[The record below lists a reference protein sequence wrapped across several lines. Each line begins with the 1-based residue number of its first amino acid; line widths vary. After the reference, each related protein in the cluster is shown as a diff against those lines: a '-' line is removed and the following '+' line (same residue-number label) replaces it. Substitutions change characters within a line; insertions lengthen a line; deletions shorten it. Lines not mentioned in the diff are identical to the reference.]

1 MSTYS
6 RNEAAPSSARHSG
19 SNNIGPTS
27 EPIATPNHA
36 PGGGSGSGKGSGEG
50 SASSDEHHIFEVIF
64 PPTGPLGITFEWA
77 VDRAAVVRPA
87 LPPTSQTLDD
97 DEDYTSRRQETTSPR
112 LARARATTTETGHD
126 TVPHSG
132 ERQPL
137 AATSGS
143 GEELL
148 RDGLGLPRGRRLS
161 QEHDRTKSGLPSTDT
176 SNGAVSGPLLDKSHS
191 MRAVTS
197 LNGTTRET
205 AERQGGAEAFG
216 PAAGREILRPGD
228 ILVEVNGMPVA
239 GDAARDAGIVSF
251 EDAVGVVAAAT
262 AARSPTPEAHGQLDA
277 AARQRPRV
285 LKFRREG
292 RGQRPSSASV
302 TLLLP
307 SPRDPSKGGWV
318 NGIPG
323 GGSAGS
329 RSSSGTVTEQDTTG
343 LSSRSAHGLESKIS
357 NPADSSESMSSS
369 SRSSRSPLH
378 PVLQVK
384 GVGQVPHMAAGDPG
398 DKNTAGSWIGEKGM
412 GEIPLASSRSRASD
426 ASSVDMDGLS
436 ALSSLR
442 SRSSVRSKGSESS
455 FNSRATSK
463 TGGVPRS
470 RKRGGKE
477 RQAGGR
483 SGAFQ
488 STSTAER
495 IKAEARR
502 GEALL
507 EPLVCPRQQLLKNI
521 LETSETLQPL
531 AVRLT
536 NLSYWYQQRR
546 LLGGARHM
554 HRGAV
559 FDPRT
564 KRWEA
569 SVYMLGDRPSD
580 GKLVPILTPIK
591 SVGTTIST
599 KGQALAIAA
608 KSAKERDANPGA
620 VRGPKPPGMTQL
632 TMLQTHISILVVS
645 DAFTGLSHADRLA
658 LVFTTLHNELAASA
672 RPPPSLPD
680 NSTNAFSSPLPS
692 SNTPPSSL
700 LSPATKAK
708 KTATA
713 LTPDSVEGGRR
724 DPSVADEADDRSN
737 ARRGVSVQSP
747 GYHDESKR
755 AAAGRPHSIRVVAA
769 GGERQVGE
777 EKGSSGGGGRE
788 EGGRND
794 VSNGGRLPVGTA
806 SPSSVH
812 PIIPIGD
819 INSQEERR
827 KDGDRRQ
834 RRRHRVI
841 RGNVKASFV
850 GQNVEGLPVWGA
862 LDAIAGSSLLVD
874 CRTPA
879 QWRAETFPPTQ
890 QDRCLVHRQGPGA
903 LYVHSRSHIN
913 EKEERFEELWGPA
926 RSGHRTLA
934 NNPRVKEGA
943 VRSTMERIIAESK
956 ALREAA
962 PKFEHFDRFGE
973 SNGDADQTKGNPP
986 PPKKSGGESHGAGH
1000 QPNTNPS
1007 VATPAATKA
1016 GRTHPHF
1023 FHGLGPNARKLFM
1036 ELYTENRSRL
1046 LAPISRRSADVAGP
1060 VASSGRHLSAAPA
1073 PPDGTSLPSPTTAR
1087 NGSQLSISR
1096 QQQQQLHEKT
1106 PPREEGKSP
1115 RSVSGS
1121 FAAVGGG
1128 GGGGAAAE
1136 NVRHAA
1142 GAFAA
1147 SGPPPDLDAG
1157 VLDRYGVLLGRLVEA
1172 ATRIQRERRLGGLPR
1187 AARRLWRRQR
1197 AVLAVQR
1204 VFRGHLGRSYASMW
1218 KVVAVLAATRLSAG
1232 WRRFSTQRKFLAFR
1246 ARARAGAIGLQRSI
1260 RGFLVRKAYKRR
1272 FQEAVRV
1279 KVIVPSAGVLQKCW
1293 RGKKGREE
1301 GALRRRM
1308 WAAAIEIQRHVRGFS
1323 KRMWWARVLFCRLEH
1338 AMATRIAAVGRGY
1351 IDRELVKA
1359 RRSQRHFLHTITP
1372 ACVLIQSQWRGY
1384 TRRRDLAKHK
1394 QRWLAALFIQV
1405 AYRGAV
1411 FRRHA
1416 RRRYEA
1422 WLVRHKGFSATKI
1435 QVPTRRER
1443 GCHAIVGLEEQVA
1456 P

>member
-1 MSTYS
+1 MPTNS

-27 EPIATPNHA
+27 EPIATPNLA
-36 PGGGSGSGKGSGEG
+36 PGGSNGSGSGKGSGEG
-50 SASSDEHHIFEVIF
+50 SATNDEAHIFEVTF

-77 VDRAAVVRPA
+77 VDRTASVVRPA
-87 LPPTSQTLDD
+87 LPPTSQKLDD
-97 DEDYTSRRQETTSPR
+97 DEDDSSRRQAGQDSAGILGSPSVECEREESPDVAAVTPRATVLGSSTLPPIRSSPSSAPKENAARPADAPSAPVPIPHALRIQRFPLLPPQETTSPR
-112 LARARATTTETGHD
+112 LARARATTPETGHD

-143 GEELL
+143 GEELF
-148 RDGLGLPRGRRLS
+148 RDGLGLPSGRRLS
-161 QEHDRTKSGLPSTDT
+161 RGHDRTKSGLPSKDT
-176 SNGAVSGPLLDKSHS
+176 SNGVVNESLLDKSHS
-191 MRAVTS
+191 MPAVTN

-205 AERQGGAEAFG
+205 AEPQGGAEAFG

-239 GDAARDAGIVSF
+239 GAAARDAGIVSF

-262 AARSPTPEAHGQLDA
+262 AARSPTPKAHGQLDA

-318 NGIPG
+318 NGISG

-329 RSSSGTVTEQDTTG
+329 KSSSGTVTEQDTTDS
-343 LSSRSAHGLESKIS
+343 SSRSARGVESKIG
-357 NPADSSESMSSS
+357 NPADPSESMSSS
-369 SRSSRSPLH
+369 SRSSRSPLR

-398 DKNTAGSWIGEKGM
+398 GKNKGGDWIGGKGR

-426 ASSVDMDGLS
+426 TSSVNMDGLS

-442 SRSSVRSKGSESS
+442 SRSSARSKGSESS
-455 FNSRATSK
+455 FNSRTTSK
-463 TGGVPRS
+463 TGGVSRS

-483 SGAFQ
+483 SGVFQ

-495 IKAEARR
+495 VKVEARR
-502 GEALL
+502 EEALL

-521 LETSETLQPL
+521 LESSVTLQPL
-531 AVRLT
+531 AVLLT

-591 SVGTTIST
+591 SVGTTVST
-599 KGQALAIAA
+599 KGQALALAA

-620 VRGPKPPGMTQL
+620 IRGPKPPGMTQL

-658 LVFTTLHNELAASA
+658 LVFTTLHNDLAVSVH
-672 RPPPSLPD
+672 RPPSLPD
-680 NSTNAFSSPLPS
+680 KRTNAFSSPLPS
-692 SNTPPSSL
+692 LNTPPSSL

-737 ARRGVSVQSP
+737 ARSGVSMQSP
-747 GYHDESKR
+747 GYHDESNR
-755 AAAGRPHSIRVVAA
+755 AGAGRPHGEAVSTEESSERVVAA
-769 GGERQVGE
+769 GEERQAGKE
-777 EKGSSGGGGRE
+777 EGSSGGGGIE

-794 VSNGGRLPVGTA
+794 VSNGGGLPVGTT
-806 SPSSVH
+806 SLPSVH
-812 PIIPIGD
+812 PVMPSGD

-850 GQNVEGLPVWGA
+850 GPNVEGLPVWGA

-879 QWRAETFPPTQ
+879 QWRAETYPPTEQ
-890 QDRCLVHRQGPGA
+890 
-903 LYVHSRSHIN
+903 
-913 EKEERFEELWGPA
+913 ELWGPA

-934 NNPRVKEGA
+934 NHPRVKEGA

-956 ALREAA
+956 VLREAA

-973 SNGDADQTKGNPP
+973 SNGDADQSKGNPP
-986 PPKKSGGESHGAGH
+986 PPKKSGGESDGAGH

-1007 VATPAATKA
+1007 VAAPAATKA

-1060 VASSGRHLSAAPA
+1060 VASSGRHLPAAPA
-1073 PPDGTSLPSPTTAR
+1073 PPDGTSLTSPATAR
-1087 NGSQLSISR
+1087 NGSQLSRSR
-1096 QQQQQLHEKT
+1096 QQQQQQQHEKQHEKT

-1128 GGGGAAAE
+1128 GGGAAAAAAD

-1147 SGPPPDLDAG
+1147 AGPPPDLDAG

-1172 ATRIQRERRLGGLPR
+1172 ATRIQRVRRLGGLPR
-1187 AARRLWRRQR
+1187 AARRLRRRQR

-1204 VFRGHLGRSYASMW
+1204 VFRGHLGRRYASMW

-1232 WRRFSTQRKFLAFR
+1232 WRRFSAQRKFLAFR
-1246 ARARAGAIGLQRSI
+1246 ARARAGAIGLQ
-1260 RGFLVRKAYKRR
+1260 VN
-1272 FQEAVRV
+1272 
-1279 KVIVPSAGVLQKCW
+1279 
-1293 RGKKGREE
+1293 
-1301 GALRRRM
+1301 
-1308 WAAAIEIQRHVRGFS
+1308 
-1323 KRMWWARVLFCRLEH
+1323 
-1338 AMATRIAAVGRGY
+1338 
-1351 IDRELVKA
+1351 
-1359 RRSQRHFLHTITP
+1359 
-1372 ACVLIQSQWRGY
+1372 
-1384 TRRRDLAKHK
+1384 
-1394 QRWLAALFIQV
+1394 
-1405 AYRGAV
+1405 
-1411 FRRHA
+1411 
-1416 RRRYEA
+1416 
-1422 WLVRHKGFSATKI
+1422 
-1435 QVPTRRER
+1435 
-1443 GCHAIVGLEEQVA
+1443 
-1456 P
+1456 